1 VLLRARKTI
10 LLFPFSSYLFAMSL
24 RQYILNKLVA
34 KRNGD
39 WLVFL
44 CEKKGAKKTSNEQ
57 SLFKTKLN
65 RGKKNN
71 FPVRH
76 H

>member
-1 VLLRARKTI
+1 MATGWYFYVK
-10 LLFPFSSYLFAMSL
+10 
-24 RQYILNKLVA
+24 
-34 KRNGD
+34 
-39 WLVFL
+39 
-44 CEKKGAKKTSNEQ
+44 KKGAKKTSNEQ